1 MNKRLTFLKYCLQA
15 VYAVPMHC
23 SGCSSTVEGVLQS
36 LPGYRSVVSDLTNQ
50 TVSLTSSTPPSL
62 VVRALRERAG
72 KDAIVRG
79 AGVGGANGS
88 GAAVAILESF
98 DTVSGDDKKVLGLV
112 RLVSVGQRKTL
123 FDISLS
129 GEKGFLE
136 DTPGTTYYANIR
148 KSGDISQGA
157 FSTGGVLHFLSKLTV
172 ALTHSSSAASKPA
185 STAVPS
191 FWGQAYVTKHDLA
204 IDELIGRSIT
214 VTKNSQEAVA
224 RDTLVGVIAR
234 SAGVWQN
241 DKTVCSC
248 TGKTVWEERKD
259 AIDRGV
265 L

>member
-1 MNKRLTFLKYCLQA
+1 
-15 VYAVPMHC
+15 MHC
-23 SGCSSTVEGVLQS
+23 SGCSSTIEGVLKS
-36 LPGYRSVVSDLTNQ
+36 LPGYQSAVSDLTNQ

-62 VVRALRERAG
+62 VVRALREQAG

-98 DTVSGDDKKVLGLV
+98 DTVSGEDKKVLGLV

-172 ALTHSSSAASKPA
+172 ALTSSGSSSSAAPKPA
-185 STAVPS
+185 AVPS

-214 VTKNSQEAVA
+214 VTKNSPETVA

-248 TGKTVWEERKD
+248 SGKTVWEERKD

>member
-1 MNKRLTFLKYCLQA
+1 
-15 VYAVPMHC
+15 MHC
-23 SGCSSTVEGVLQS
+23 SGCSDTVEGVLKS
-36 LPGYRSVVSDLTNQ
+36 LPGYHNVVSNLESQ

-79 AGVGGANGS
+79 AGDGGSNGS

-98 DTVSGDDKKVLGLV
+98 DTTSGEDKKVLGLV

-129 GEKGFLE
+129 GERGFLD

-157 FSTGGVLHFLSKLTV
+157 FSTGGVLQFLSKLTV
-172 ALTHSSSAASKPA
+172 ALTGG

-191 FWGQAYVTKHDLA
+191 LWGQAYVTKHDIA

-214 VTKNSQEAVA
+214 ITKNSEEAVA
-224 RDTLVGVIAR
+224 RDSLVGVIAR

-248 TGKTVWEERKD
+248 SGKTVWEERKD
-259 AIDRGV
+259 AVERGV

>member
-1 MNKRLTFLKYCLQA
+1 M
-15 VYAVPMHC
+15 PMHC

-36 LPGYRSVVSDLTNQ
+36 LPGYQSAVSDLTNQ
-50 TVSLTSSTPPSL
+50 TVSLTSSTPPSV

-79 AGVGGANGS
+79 AGIGGANGS

-98 DTVSGDDKKVLGLV
+98 DTVSGEDKKVLGLV

-172 ALTHSSSAASKPA
+172 ALTGSGSAAPKPP
-185 STAVPS
+185 AVPS
-191 FWGQAYVTKHDLA
+191 FWGQAYVTKNDLA

-214 VTKNSQEAVA
+214 VTKNSEETVA

-248 TGKTVWEERKD
+248 SGKTVWEERKD